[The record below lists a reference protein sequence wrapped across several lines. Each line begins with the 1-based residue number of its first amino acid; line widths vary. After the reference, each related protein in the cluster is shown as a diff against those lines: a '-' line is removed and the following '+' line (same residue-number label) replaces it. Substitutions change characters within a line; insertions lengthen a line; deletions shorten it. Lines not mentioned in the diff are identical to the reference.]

1 MATIVVAPEGGIPSA
16 TESPAVVELLLA
28 SDTTILD
35 LEVAGPWSELDWS
48 TLRDQRLSEII
59 PGGPQGP
66 LEELFS
72 GNLAFVRMSLDL
84 RAPGLS
90 QVVVAEVRRIGT
102 HFFARLEPRSPD
114 ADAVSSER
122 MAEHRLEEIGVL
134 VSGIAHDFNNVL
146 SAILGNAELLGEEL
160 TDTLADDP
168 ELAEAVADITTAAD
182 RSRDLIAQMLSYGTK
197 TAQTPQTTIDLS
209 ELTRE
214 MARLLRVS
222 TPQSVTFHYA
232 IDDEVPLVEGDPSQL
247 RQVVM
252 NLIINAAEAVDDDVG
267 GILMRTGTLFA
278 DRALLRAG
286 FANDDVP
293 EGDYAFVEVEDT
305 GCGIDQATLA
315 RIFDPFFT
323 TKSKGRGLGLAGV
336 RAIVS
341 DHGGALLVS
350 STPGIGT
357 LFRVLLP
364 VRDDLVRHTE
374 EHRARTTVELLGRQ
388 ILLVDDEPM
397 IRRVTSRLLSVR
409 GATVLSAADG
419 HEALELF
426 AADPEAIACVLLNVS
441 MPYINGIDVAAEL
454 FALRPDTPVLLVSG
468 YSVEEIRRRVSD
480 LPIAGVLQKPF
491 SSAGL
496 LEAVAALLDR
506 DESSN

>member
-1 MATIVVAPEGGIPSA
+1 MTTVAVAPEGGIPS
-16 TESPAVVELLLA
+16 TGESTASVEFVLA
-28 SDTTILD
+28 GDTTILD
-35 LEVAGPWSELDWS
+35 LEVVGAWSDLQWS
-48 TLRDQRLSEII
+48 ALRGQRFSEIVV
-59 PGGPQGP
+59 GGVKGP
-66 LEELFS
+66 LDDLLS
-72 GNLAFVRMSLDL
+72 QRISFVRMSLEL
-84 RAPGLS
+84 QSASISRI
-90 QVVVAEVRRIGT
+90 VVAEIRRVGD
-102 HFFARLEPRSPD
+102 HLFARVEPRSAD
-114 ADAVSSER
+114 ADTISGER

-160 TDTLADDP
+160 ADTLADDQ
-168 ELAEAVADITTAAD
+168 ELAAAITDITTAAD

-197 TAQTPQTTIDLS
+197 TARAQQTTIDLS

-232 IDDEVPLVEGDPSQL
+232 IDDDIPLVEGDPSQL

-252 NLIINAAEAVDDDVG
+252 NLIVNAADAIADDVG
-267 GILMRTGTLFA
+267 GVMMRTGTMFA

-286 FANDDVP
+286 FADDATA

-305 GCGIDQATLA
+305 GCGIDNETLA

-336 RAIVS
+336 RAIVAA
-341 DHGGALLVS
+341 HGGALLVS

-357 LFRVLLP
+357 IFRVLLP
-364 VRDDLVRHTE
+364 VRADLKRSE
-374 EHRARTTVELLGRQ
+374 DSPSESGTVDLHGKR
-388 ILLVDDEPM
+388 ILIVDDEPM
-397 IRRVTSRLLSVR
+397 IRRVTSRLLSIR
-409 GATVLSAADG
+409 GATALSASDG

-426 AADPEAIACVLLNVS
+426 ASDPQAIACVLLNVS
-441 MPYINGIDVAAEL
+441 MPYINGIDVAAEI

-468 YSVEEIRRRVSD
+468 YSVPEITLRARG

-491 SSAGL
+491 TSAGL
-496 LEAVAALLDR
+496 LDAVSALLR
-506 DESSN
+506 DE

>member
-16 TESPAVVELLLA
+16 TQSPAVVELILA

-35 LEVAGPWSELDWS
+35 VEVEGPWSDLQWS
-48 TLRDQRLSEII
+48 ALRGQRLSERVAE
-59 PGGPQGP
+59 GTQGP

-72 GNLAFVRMSLDL
+72 GNLGFVRMSLDL
-84 RAPGLS
+84 RSDGLS
-90 QVVVAEVRRIGT
+90 QVVVAEIRRVGS

-114 ADAVSSER
+114 ADTVSSER

-160 TDTLADDP
+160 ADTLAGDP

-197 TAQTPQTTIDLS
+197 TAQTPKTTIDLS
-209 ELTRE
+209 ELTHE

-222 TPQSVTFHYA
+222 TPQSVTFIYA
-232 IDDEVPLVEGDPSQL
+232 IDDDMPLVEGDPSQL
-247 RQVVM
+247 RQVIM
-252 NLIINAAEAVDDDVG
+252 NLIVNAADALDDDVG
-267 GILMRTGTLFA
+267 SIMMRTGTMFA
-278 DRALLRAG
+278 DRALLAAG
-286 FANDDVP
+286 FADDEVP
-293 EGDYAFVEVEDT
+293 EGDYAFVEIEDT
-305 GCGIDQATLA
+305 GCGIDEATLS

-336 RAIVS
+336 RAIVAA
-341 DHGGALLVS
+341 HGGALLVS
-350 STPGIGT
+350 STPGLGT

-364 VRDDLVRHTE
+364 VRQDLFR
-374 EHRARTTVELLGRQ
+374 RAREQSARVSVDLHGRR

-397 IRRVTSRLLSVR
+397 IRRVTTRLLSIR

-426 AADPEAIACVLLNVS
+426 AADPAAIACVLLNVS

-454 FALRPDTPVLLVSG
+454 FALRPNTPVLLVSG

-496 LEAVAALLDR
+496 LEAVSALLSD
-506 DESSN
+506 DERAN

>member
-1 MATIVVAPEGGIPSA
+1 MTTVAVAPEGGIPS
-16 TESPAVVELLLA
+16 TGESTAFAEFVLA
-28 SDTTILD
+28 GDTTILD
-35 LEVAGPWSELDWS
+35 LEVVGAWSELQWS
-48 TLRDQRLSEII
+48 SLRGRRFSEIVV
-59 PGGPQGP
+59 GGVTGP
-66 LEELFS
+66 LEDLLS
-72 GNLAFVRMSLDL
+72 RNIPFVRMSLEL
-84 RAPGLS
+84 RSASFS
-90 QVVVAEVRRIGT
+90 QLVVAELRRVGD
-102 HFFARLEPRSPD
+102 HLFARIEPRSAG
-114 ADAVSSER
+114 ADTISGER

-146 SAILGNAELLGEEL
+146 SAILGNAELLSEEL
-160 TDTLADDP
+160 ADTLADDH
-168 ELAEAVADITTAAD
+168 ELAAAIVDITTAAD

-197 TAQTPQTTIDLS
+197 TARAQQTTIDLS

-232 IDDEVPLVEGDPSQL
+232 IDDDVPLIKGDASQL

-252 NLIINAAEAVDDDVG
+252 NLIVNAADAIADDVG
-267 GILMRTGTLFA
+267 GVMMRTGTMFA

-286 FANDDVP
+286 FAEDATP

-305 GCGIDQATLA
+305 GCGIDTETLA

-336 RAIVS
+336 RAIVAA
-341 DHGGALLVS
+341 HGGALLVS

-357 LFRVLLP
+357 IFRVLLP
-364 VRDDLVRHTE
+364 VRADLKRS
-374 EHRARTTVELLGRQ
+374 EHSPSESAAVDLHGKR
-388 ILLVDDEPM
+388 ILIVDDEPM
-397 IRRVTSRLLSVR
+397 IRRVTSRLLNIR
-409 GATVLSAADG
+409 GATALSASDG
-419 HEALELF
+419 HQAIELF
-426 AADPEAIACVLLNVS
+426 AADPQAIACVLLNVS

-468 YSVEEIRRRVSD
+468 YSVPEITSRARG

-491 SSAGL
+491 TSAGL
-496 LEAVAALLDR
+496 LEAVSALLR
-506 DESSN
+506 DE